1 MASRASRVQS
11 GSINGGRSY
20 PYGLEVRLRKA
31 RELIDTEQVR
41 RYPLAQQ
48 KFHGRS
54 QDLNDAS
61 FLHFC
66 RNAELQGQAYRRQS
80 ESIRKDAYADLSTAE
95 VARRGQRRFADLTAY
110 NVAIKPNAR
119 DGKDVKNE
127 TNKDG
132 SGKGQMAAW
141 KGMKISKEYEKKG
154 GSYEN
159 EAGSDNKP
167 TKGAPEPKSDEQK
180 EDETKDASD
189 DKPDDKEKEKPKA
202 NSGKK
207 ATGKK

>member
-1 MASRASRVQS
+1 MASRASRVQA
-11 GSINGGRSY
+11 GSINSGRSY

-31 RELIDTEQVR
+31 RELIDTEQLV
-41 RYPLAQQ
+41 LARP
-48 KFHGRS
+48 FNHLATRS
-54 QDLNDAS
+54 LHTVSFKPSTPSPKS

-141 KGMKISKEYEKKG
+141 K
-154 GSYEN
+154 
-159 EAGSDNKP
+159 
-167 TKGAPEPKSDEQK
+167 
-180 EDETKDASD
+180 
-189 DKPDDKEKEKPKA
+189 
-202 NSGKK
+202 
-207 ATGKK
+207 